1 MPDKISEPMLEIK
14 NINVEFKNQKV
25 LNGLHLSIEE
35 GCILGILGKNGAG
48 KTTLFESLYQTL
60 KFSGSITWKNERLQ
74 RKMISYLE
82 TENYFYPYITGE
94 EYLAY
99 FTAGKEA
106 DITEIIKKFN
116 LPLKKYVQYYSS
128 GMKKKLALIG
138 MLMLDKPINILDEPF
153 NGVDFEGVHILYDI
167 IRQLKSE
174 NKIVIVSSHIIETLF
189 HTCDKIAVLQN
200 GKIEKI
206 YDKEDFGQLATLKF

>member
-1 MPDKISEPMLEIK
+1 MLEIK
-14 NINVEFKNQKV
+14 NVNVEFKNQKV
-25 LNGLHLSIEE
+25 LNDLNLSIEE

-48 KTTLFESLYQTL
+48 KTTLFESVYQSIQ
-60 KFSGSITWKNERLQ
+60 FSGNINWKNERLQ
-74 RKMISYLE
+74 RKQISYLE

-99 FTAGKEA
+99 FLSKKESE
-106 DITEIIKKFN
+106 ITEIIKKFN
-116 LPLKKYVQYYSS
+116 LPLQKYVQYYSS

-174 NKIVIVSSHIIETLF
+174 NKVVIISSHIIETLF
-189 HTCDKIAVLQN
+189 HTCDKIALLQN
-200 GKIEKI
+200 GKIEKV
-206 YDKEDFGQLATLKF
+206 YHKEDFGLLNTLKF

>member
-1 MPDKISEPMLEIK
+1 MLEIK
-14 NINVEFKNQKV
+14 NIHVQFKNQKV
-25 LNGLHLSIEE
+25 LNDLNLSIEA
-35 GCILGILGKNGAG
+35 GCIIGLLGKNGAG
-48 KTTLFESLYQTL
+48 KTTLFEALYQSVP
-60 KFSGSITWKNERLQ
+60 FSGNITWKNEQLKRE
-74 RKMISYLE
+74 MISYLE

-99 FTAGKEA
+99 FTSKKENE
-106 DITEIIKKFN
+106 IKEIIEKFN

-128 GMKKKLALIG
+128 GMKKKLALTG

-153 NGVDFEGVHILYDI
+153 NGVDFEGVHLLYDI

-189 HTCDKIAVLQN
+189 HTCDTIAFLKE

-206 YDKEDFGQLATLKF
+206 YRKEEFSQLNMLKF

>member
-1 MPDKISEPMLEIK
+1 MLEIK
-14 NINVEFKNQKV
+14 NVHVNFKNQNV
-25 LNGLHLSIEE
+25 LNDLNLTIEE
-35 GCILGILGKNGAG
+35 GCILGLLGKNGAG
-48 KTTLFESLYQTL
+48 KTTLFESLYQSTP
-60 KFSGSITWKNERLQ
+60 FSGKITWKNEQLKRE
-74 RKMISYLE
+74 MISYLE

-99 FTAGKEA
+99 FTSKKEE
-106 DITEIIKKFN
+106 EIKGFLERFN

-128 GMKKKLALIG
+128 GMKKKLALTG

-174 NKIVIVSSHIIETLF
+174 NKVVVVSSHIIETLF
-189 HTCDKIAVLQN
+189 HTCDKIALLQD

-206 YDKEDFGQLATLKF
+206 YRKEDFGQLNALKF